1 MPWRC
6 AAARLRHHLRMHHTT
21 VYNRCAP
28 ALALA
33 SLLAA
38 LAAAP
43 LHAATLSGVVKRVT
57 DGDSFSLD
65 QPGQP
70 PLQVRISSI
79 DAPEICQ
86 PWGAE
91 AKAGLEALV
100 LNQTVT
106 VQATARDKFGRTLAK
121 VRVGELDVGDRLV
134 REGHAWSTRG
144 RSDRGPLVAQ
154 ERMAK
159 ALRRGFHGLGG
170 AVAPWT
176 FRASNGPCAQAAA
189 PR

>member
-1 MPWRC
+1 MPHITVF
-6 AAARLRHHLRMHHTT
+6 AHH
-21 VYNRCAP
+21 
-28 ALALA
+28 ALVLA
-33 SLLAA
+33 SVLAA

-70 PLQVRISSI
+70 PLQVRISNI

-86 PWGAE
+86 PWGVE

-106 VQATARDKFGRTLAK
+106 VKTAARDKFGRTLAT
-121 VRVGELDVGDRLV
+121 VRVGELDVGERLV
-134 REGHAWSTRG
+134 RDGNAWSTRG

-170 AVAPWT
+170 AVMPSV
-176 FRASNGPCAQAAA
+176 FRKTNGVCPQPAA
-189 PR
+189 PGTGR